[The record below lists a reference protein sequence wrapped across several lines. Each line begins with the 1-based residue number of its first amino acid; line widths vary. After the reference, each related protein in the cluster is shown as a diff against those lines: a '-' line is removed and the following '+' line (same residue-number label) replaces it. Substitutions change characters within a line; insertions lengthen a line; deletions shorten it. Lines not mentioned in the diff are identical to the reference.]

1 MCIWRNA
8 IQNWSAHP
16 LMAGDKVRANLQ
28 AIFQQVP
35 IELDRQPAVVAKA
48 VLDIQSCR
56 TALMGGHV
64 ARCEDCNYEHFHYH
78 SCRNRH
84 CPLCQSRR
92 REQWVNARRASL
104 LPVAYFHVVF
114 TLPHDLN
121 QLIQGNPRMLYRLL
135 FQQANQTLQY
145 FAHKYLGGRLG
156 ITMVLHTW
164 GQNLSQHVHVHC
176 LVTAGALTDE
186 GTWKATPKG
195 YLFPAKALRNW
206 FRRGYLDGLKALHG
220 ELRFGGALAHLKDD
234 AAFNRWLTPLY
245 QKTWSFHIKPPFAG
259 PKHLIGYLGR
269 YTHRTAISNQR
280 IQSFDGRRVT
290 FLWRDYRDG
299 DQVKPMTLQ
308 VAEFTRRFLLH
319 ILPRGMARI
328 RHYGLNANRAN
339 RARQAARRALRA
351 PEPEPPIP
359 ETLGDWFLRITGHC
373 IDRCPRCKIGRLKI
387 VKTIPRR
394 ARDPPRLFSQLK

>member
-1 MCIWRNA
+1 
-8 IQNWSAHP
+8 
-16 LMAGDKVRANLQ
+16 MASVMSNLQ

-48 VLDIQSCR
+48 VSDIQSCH
-56 TALMGGHV
+56 TALM
-64 ARCEDCNYEHFHYH
+64 
-78 SCRNRH
+78 
-84 CPLCQSRR
+84 
-92 REQWVNARRASL
+92 
-104 LPVAYFHVVF
+104 
-114 TLPHDLN
+114 
-121 QLIQGNPRMLYRLL
+121 
-135 FQQANQTLQY
+135 
-145 FAHKYLGGRLG
+145 GGRLG

-164 GQNLSQHVHVHC
+164 SQNLSQHVHVHC

-186 GTWKATPKG
+186 GIWKATPKG

-206 FRRGYLDGLKALHG
+206 FRRGYLDGLKAMHG
-220 ELRFGGALAHLKDD
+220 ELRLGGALAHLKND

-328 RHYGLNANRAN
+328 RHYGLNTN
-339 RARQAARRALRA
+339 RARQDARRALRA

-359 ETLGDWFLRITGHC
+359 ETLGEWFLRIVGHC

-387 VKTIPRR
+387 VKTIHQR

>member
-1 MCIWRNA
+1 M
-8 IQNWSAHP
+8 
-16 LMAGDKVRANLQ
+16 
-28 AIFQQVP
+28 
-35 IELDRQPAVVAKA
+35 
-48 VLDIQSCR
+48 
-56 TALMGGHV
+56 
-64 ARCEDCNYEHFHYH
+64 
-78 SCRNRH
+78 
-84 CPLCQSRR
+84 
-92 REQWVNARRASL
+92 
-104 LPVAYFHVVF
+104 
-114 TLPHDLN
+114 
-121 QLIQGNPRMLYRLL
+121 
-135 FQQANQTLQY
+135 
-145 FAHKYLGGRLG
+145 
-156 ITMVLHTW
+156 LHTW

-206 FRRGYLDGLKALHG
+206 FRRGYLDGLKAMHG
-220 ELRFGGALAHLKDD
+220 ELRFGGALTHLKDD
-234 AAFNRWLTPLY
+234 AAFNRWLTPMY
-245 QKTWSFHIKPPFAG
+245 QKTWSLHIKPPFAG

-328 RHYGLNANRAN
+328 RHYGLNANG
-339 RARQAARRALRA
+339 ARQAARRALRV

-359 ETLGDWFLRITGHC
+359 ETLGDWFLRIVGHC
-373 IDRCPRCKIGRLKI
+373 IDHCPRCKIGRLKI

>member
-1 MCIWRNA
+1 
-8 IQNWSAHP
+8 
-16 LMAGDKVRANLQ
+16 
-28 AIFQQVP
+28 
-35 IELDRQPAVVAKA
+35 
-48 VLDIQSCR
+48 
-56 TALMGGHV
+56 
-64 ARCEDCNYEHFHYH
+64 
-78 SCRNRH
+78 
-84 CPLCQSRR
+84 
-92 REQWVNARRASL
+92 
-104 LPVAYFHVVF
+104 
-114 TLPHDLN
+114 
-121 QLIQGNPRMLYRLL
+121 MLYRLL
-135 FQQANQTLQY
+135 FKQANQTLQH
-145 FAHKYLGGRLG
+145 FAHKYLGGRPG

-164 GQNLSQHVHVHC
+164 SQNLSQHVHVHC

-206 FRRGYLDGLKALHG
+206 FRRGYLDG
-220 ELRFGGALAHLKDD
+220 
-234 AAFNRWLTPLY
+234 
-245 QKTWSFHIKPPFAG
+245 
-259 PKHLIGYLGR
+259 PKHLLGYLGR

-299 DQVKPMTLQ
+299 DQVKPMTLR

-328 RHYGLNANRAN
+328 RHYGLNAN

-359 ETLGDWFLRITGHC
+359 ETLGDWFLRIAGHC

-387 VKTIPRR
+387 VETIHRR

>member
-1 MCIWRNA
+1 M
-8 IQNWSAHP
+8 P
-16 LMAGDKVRANLQ
+16 GDKTRANLQ
-28 AIFQQVP
+28 AILQQVP
-35 IELDRQPAVVAKA
+35 IDLRGRPPVLAKA

-84 CPLCQSRR
+84 CPQCQSRR
-92 REQWVNARRASL
+92 REQWVNARIASL
-104 LPVAYFHVVF
+104 LPVTYFHVVF

-121 QLIQGNPRMLYRLL
+121 GLIQGNPRMLYGLL
-135 FQQANQTLQY
+135 FKQVNQTLAH
-145 FAHKYLGGRLG
+145 FAKKYLGGRLG

-176 LVTAGALTDE
+176 IVTAGALTNE
-186 GTWKATPKG
+186 GAWKATSND

-220 ELRFGGALAHLKDD
+220 ELKFGGSLAHLKGD
-234 AAFNRWLTPLY
+234 APFNRWLTPLY
-245 QKTWSFHIKPPFAG
+245 QKTWSFRIKAPFAG

-280 IQSFDGRRVT
+280 IQTFDGRSVT
-290 FLWRDYRDG
+290 FLWRDYREG
-299 DQVKPMTLQ
+299 DQVKPMTLT
-308 VAEFTRRFLLH
+308 ATEFTRRFLLH

-328 RHYGLNANRAN
+328 RHYGLNANRASV
-339 RARQAARRALRA
+339 AREAARTALSA
-351 PEPEPPIP
+351 PVPEPPIA
-359 ETLGDWFLRITGHC
+359 ETLDAWFLRVVGYV
-373 IDRCPRCKIGRLKI
+373 IDRCPRCKLGRLKI
-387 VKTIPRR
+387 VKTIHPRG
-394 ARDPPRLFSQLK
+394 RDPPRLLNQMR